1 MIFMTLEMLSK
12 EMIIAMK
19 NKDKL
24 RKDTISALIGAVKKA
39 GIDKGCRDNIPE
51 SLITEVILKEQKT
64 INEMIDTCPK
74 DRIDLLKEYVN
85 RAEII
90 KEFAPKMLTEEE
102 IKEEFLNFCKEK
114 NIELIKNNKAII
126 MKNFMPTIKG
136 RADGK
141 IANKIISEN
150 LV

>member
-1 MIFMTLEMLSK
+1 MTLEMLSK
-12 EMIIAMK
+12 EMITAMK

-51 SLITEVILKEQKT
+51 SLVTEVILKEQKT

-74 DRIDLLKEYVN
+74 DRENTLIEYKE
-85 RAEII
+85 RAKII
-90 KEFAPKMLTEEE
+90 AEFAPKMMTEDEIAMELGMYCTFEGLELT
-102 IKEEFLNFCKEK
+102 
-114 NIELIKNNKAII
+114 KANRAAI
-126 MKNFMPTIKG
+126 MKGFMPTIKG

-141 IANKIISEN
+141 LANKVITEM

>member
-1 MIFMTLEMLSK
+1 MTLEMLSK
-12 EMIIAMK
+12 EMVTAMK

-51 SLITEVILKEQKT
+51 TLVTEVILKEQKT

-74 DRIDLLKEYVN
+74 DRENTLIEYKE
-85 RAEII
+85 RAKII
-90 KEFAPKMLTEEE
+90 AEFAPKMMTEDEIAMELGMYCTFEGLELT
-102 IKEEFLNFCKEK
+102 
-114 NIELIKNNKAII
+114 KANRGAI
-126 MKNFMPTIKG
+126 MKGFMPTIKG

-141 IANKIISEN
+141 LANKVITEM

>member
-1 MIFMTLEMLSK
+1 MTLEMLSK

-24 RKDTISALIGAVKKA
+24 RKDTISALICAVKKA

>member
-1 MIFMTLEMLSK
+1 MIFITLEMLSK

-51 SLITEVILKEQKT
+51 SLVIEVILKEQKT

-74 DRIDLLKEYVN
+74 DRIDLLKEYIN

-90 KEFAPKMLTEEE
+90 KEFAPKMLTEKE

>member
-1 MIFMTLEMLSK
+1 MTLEMLSK
-12 EMIIAMK
+12 EMITAMK

-51 SLITEVILKEQKT
+51 SLVTEVILKEQKT

-74 DRIDLLKEYVN
+74 DRENTLIEYKE
-85 RAEII
+85 RAKII
-90 KEFAPKMLTEEE
+90 AEFAPTMMTEDEITMELNSYCTSEGLELT
-102 IKEEFLNFCKEK
+102 
-114 NIELIKNNKAII
+114 KANRAAI
-126 MKNFMPTIKG
+126 MRGFMSTIKG

-141 IANKIISEN
+141 LANKVITEM

>member
-1 MIFMTLEMLSK
+1 MTLEMLSK

-51 SLITEVILKEQKT
+51 SLVTEVILKEQKT

-102 IKEEFLNFCKEK
+102 IKEEFLNFCKEN
-114 NIELIKNNKAII
+114 NIELSKNNKAII

>member
-1 MIFMTLEMLSK
+1 MTLEMLSK

-90 KEFAPKMLTEEE
+90 KEFTPKMLTEEE
-102 IKEEFLNFCKEK
+102 IKEEFFNFCKEK

>member
-1 MIFMTLEMLSK
+1 MTLEMLSK

-39 GIDKGCRDNIPE
+39 GIDKGCRDNISE

-90 KEFAPKMLTEEE
+90 KEFTPKMLTEEE
-102 IKEEFLNFCKEK
+102 IKEEFFNFCKEK

>member
-1 MIFMTLEMLSK
+1 MTLEMLSK
-12 EMIIAMK
+12 EMITAMK

-51 SLITEVILKEQKT
+51 SLVTEVILKEQKT
-64 INEMIDTCPK
+64 INEMIDTCPA
-74 DRIDLLKEYVN
+74 DRTETLAEYKA
-85 RAEII
+85 RAAVIA
-90 KEFAPKMLTEEE
+90 EFAPTMMTEDE
-102 IKEEFLNFCKEK
+102 IA
-114 NIELIKNNKAII
+114 IELDAYCVFKGLEPTKANRGAI
-126 MKNFMPTIKG
+126 MKGFMPTIKG

-141 IANKIISEN
+141 LANKVITEM

>member
-1 MIFMTLEMLSK
+1 MTLEMLSK

-51 SLITEVILKEQKT
+51 SLVTEIILKEQKT

>member
-1 MIFMTLEMLSK
+1 
-12 EMIIAMK
+12 MK
-19 NKDKL
+19 NKNKL
-24 RKDTISALIGAVKKA
+24 RKDTIAALIGAINKTA
-39 GIDKGCRDNIPE
+39 IDRGCRDNISE
-51 SLITEVILKEQKT
+51 SLINEVILKEQKT

>member
-1 MIFMTLEMLSK
+1 MTLEMLSK

-51 SLITEVILKEQKT
+51 SLVTEVILKEQKT

-141 IANKIISEN
+141 IANKIILEN

>member
-1 MIFMTLEMLSK
+1 M
-12 EMIIAMK
+12 
-19 NKDKL
+19 NKDQ
-24 RKDTISALIGAVKKA
+24 IF
-39 GIDKGCRDNIPE
+39 
-51 SLITEVILKEQKT
+51 
-64 INEMIDTCPK
+64 
-74 DRIDLLKEYVN
+74 
-85 RAEII
+85 EII